1 MSSMKPAPQPGAA
14 PDPTPSPP
22 AAGQRSSTSALR
34 ILFTVVAVL
43 GLAYDAYAH
52 FDLATN
58 YDANKTNTLSQGDL
72 FRAEGVAAVL
82 AALAVLLRPR
92 RYTALVA
99 FAVAAAG
106 VTAVLVYR
114 YINIKSFG
122 PVPAMYEPL
131 WYPEKTRSAY
141 AEGAAALAAAAL
153 LATLQF
159 HQHRSRGPLE
169 RHDHARTT
177 RPPDGQQP
185 E

>member
-1 MSSMKPAPQPGAA
+1 MSSTESAPQPGTANNA
-14 PDPTPSPP
+14 DRSP
-22 AAGQRSSTSALR
+22 QRSGPRPLTVALR
-34 ILFTVVAVL
+34 VLLTAIAVL

-52 FDLATN
+52 FDLAAN
-58 YDANKTNTLSQGDL
+58 YDAIKTSTLSQGDL
-72 FRAEGVAAVL
+72 FRAEGAAAAL

-92 RYTALVA
+92 RYTALFA

-122 PVPAMYEPL
+122 PFPDMYEPI

-153 LATLQF
+153 LATLWTQR
-159 HQHRSRGPLE
+159 RSTNTREKAPDVTE
-169 RHDHARTT
+169 RASEGGTISD
-177 RPPDGQQP
+177 
-185 E
+185 

>member
-1 MSSMKPAPQPGAA
+1 MSSSKPAPRPRAV
-14 PDPTPSPP
+14 PDPAPSPP
-22 AAGQRSSTSALR
+22 TAGRRTSTSALR
-34 ILFTVVAVL
+34 ILFTAVVVL

-52 FDLATN
+52 FDLAAN
-58 YDANKTNTLSQGDL
+58 YDFNKTSTLSQGDL

-82 AALAVLLRPR
+82 AGLALLLRPR
-92 RYTALVA
+92 RYTALIA
-99 FAVAAAG
+99 FAVAGAG

-153 LATLQF
+153 LATLWT
-159 HQHRSRGPLE
+159 
-169 RHDHARTT
+169 HARH
-177 RPPDGQQP
+177 RAGERRDRRDAPSVN
-185 E
+185 